1 MQSQSLFDDEA
12 AALAGAATPEPQLPR
27 RGAELTVVVPTFNER
42 DNIEPLLARLDAALC
57 GIDWEVVFVDDDS
70 PDGTAE
76 IVRALAAE
84 NARIRC
90 LQRIG
95 RRGLSTAVIEGM
107 LASSAPYLAVIDAD
121 LQHDETLL
129 PQMLA
134 ALKDREPRCGDR
146 QPTYPRWGDRR
157 VGSPPSD
164 D

>member
-76 IVRALAAE
+76 IVRALAE
-84 NARIRC
+84 RMRESVVYS
-90 LQRIG
+90 G
-95 RRGLSTAVIEGM
+95 
-107 LASSAPYLAVIDAD
+107 
-121 LQHDETLL
+121 
-129 PQMLA
+129 LA
-134 ALKDREPRCGDR
+134 AAACRPRSSRECL
-146 QPTYPRWGDRR
+146 R
-157 VGSPPSD
+157 VAPLISR
-164 D
+164 